1 MRRYYSELKKLLEKG
16 ALKRITDL
24 ETGEEGLYRDG
35 SLILSTSG
43 YGEPSIYSD
52 EIISMRPTLVLFG
65 FGHIGKSIYRISE
78 ALEFPLIIFDD
89 RKNIADDELY
99 EKAEIIIE
107 DYDKIFQRQYSFDN
121 PYFLIFTHGHK
132 WDEEALY
139 YVLSRY
145 RSRYVGMIGSR
156 KKIELTYSNLEKRG
170 IDKELLKSVHS
181 PIGIDINAQSP
192 QEIAISIL
200 AEVIKTFRED
210 KRQITID
217 SSMLDYLQCNEDK
230 TILVRIVEKEGSG
243 PREQGVEMAVTESDV
258 FSTIGG
264 GAIEVE
270 CIKEAR
276 KMLKNGEKFRI
287 LDFNLEKDG
296 ALNMAC
302 GGKTKVMF
310 RLIM

>member
-43 YGEPSIYSD
+43 YDEPSIYSE

-107 DYDKIFQRQYSFDN
+107 DYDKIFQKQYSFDN

-139 YVLSRY
+139 YVLSKY

-200 AEVIKTFRED
+200 AEVIKTFR
-210 KRQITID
+210 
-217 SSMLDYLQCNEDK
+217 
-230 TILVRIVEKEGSG
+230 
-243 PREQGVEMAVTESDV
+243 
-258 FSTIGG
+258 
-264 GAIEVE
+264 
-270 CIKEAR
+270 
-276 KMLKNGEKFRI
+276 
-287 LDFNLEKDG
+287 
-296 ALNMAC
+296 
-302 GGKTKVMF
+302 
-310 RLIM
+310 